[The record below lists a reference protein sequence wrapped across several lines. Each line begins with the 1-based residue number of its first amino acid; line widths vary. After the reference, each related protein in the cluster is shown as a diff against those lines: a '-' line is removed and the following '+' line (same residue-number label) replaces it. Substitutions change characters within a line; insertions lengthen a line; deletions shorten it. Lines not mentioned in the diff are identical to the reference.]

1 MQCPNCGSSDL
12 LVWTIGGGY
21 KVLRCSNCRVGWRV
35 DELDDRKNGWW
46 RNHFEFRNNKQS
58 WIKMAD
64 ISKAN
69 IRELLQDAEF
79 RNSVL
84 DAMTSSV
91 EIEDDLVKDIV
102 DELSD
107 AVEDDPGFRR
117 ELVSRVLMDGDS
129 KQRILDTLVEE
140 LQ

>member
-1 MQCPNCGSSDL
+1 
-12 LVWTIGGGY
+12 
-21 KVLRCSNCRVGWRV
+21 
-35 DELDDRKNGWW
+35 
-46 RNHFEFRNNKQS
+46 
-58 WIKMAD
+58 MAD